1 LAKDGSDH
9 GRLNPSAL
17 TVEDAAHMLS
27 GLGSRRIDP
36 DRIQDDIDDGAP
48 TNADGTL
55 NILNYTAWVL
65 KRSGRRSRG
74 RGEN

>member
-1 LAKDGSDH
+1 
-9 GRLNPSAL
+9 
-17 TVEDAAHMLS
+17 MLS